1 LIKGRW
7 VFKIKFDVN
16 RKLERFKARWVVRS
30 FTQKAGIDYHETYT
44 AVVKPVSLEII
55 LALAAYYGYECKQ
68 YDIVTAFLNAV
79 MDGRQIFV
87 ELLHGF
93 EDYVI

>member
-1 LIKGRW
+1 
-7 VFKIKFDVN
+7 
-16 RKLERFKARWVVRS
+16 
-30 FTQKAGIDYHETYT
+30 
-44 AVVKPVSLEII
+44 VVKPVSLEII